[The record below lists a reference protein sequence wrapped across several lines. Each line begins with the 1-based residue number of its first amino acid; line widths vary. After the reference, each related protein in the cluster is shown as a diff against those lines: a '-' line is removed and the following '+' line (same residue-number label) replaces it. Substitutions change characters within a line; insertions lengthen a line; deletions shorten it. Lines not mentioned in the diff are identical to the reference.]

1 MIYRE
6 KIKNG
11 FGIVEVLIASVI
23 MMIVIF
29 ALTAA
34 GRSAL
39 RGTIYLHERAQAM
52 YLAQE
57 GIEQVRQVRDSNWL
71 DALPATTFKQFTDYG
86 VEYAGDS
93 SKKWAIAY
101 DGVAPAGFKIT
112 NDDGVK
118 SNITIDGTV
127 FNRTII
133 FKQILSADAI
143 VPAYG
148 DFTTNAKNQ
157 SVVKVTVKLEW
168 QSNGREKNITVSELL
183 TDWRPNY

>member
-1 MIYRE
+1 MILNK

-71 DALPATTFKQFTDYG
+71 DNLPATTFKQFTDYG
-86 VEYAGDS
+86 VDDTAE
-93 SKKWAIAY
+93 WAIAY
-101 DGVAPAGFKIT
+101 DGSTAPFGFKIAPALPD
-112 NDDGVK
+112 N
-118 SNITIDGTV
+118 SNSDITIDGTV

-133 FKQILSADAI
+133 FKQILSTDNI

-148 DFTTNAKNQ
+148 DFTTTAKNQ
-157 SVVKVTVKLEW
+157 SVVKVTVNLKW
-168 QSNGREKNITVSELL
+168 QSNDSDKNITVSELM